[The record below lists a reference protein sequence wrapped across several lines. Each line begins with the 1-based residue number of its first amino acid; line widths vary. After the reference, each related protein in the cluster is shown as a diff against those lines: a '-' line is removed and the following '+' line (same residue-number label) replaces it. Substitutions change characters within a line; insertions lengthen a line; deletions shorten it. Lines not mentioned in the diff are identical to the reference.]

1 MTELQEHMFAH
12 ELLDTAKRMAFIT
25 NEPHDRQAATVA
37 ILVHALILATP
48 ELSQD
53 CRQRLFLKDEK

>member
-1 MTELQEHMFAH
+1 MTELQQKLFAH
-12 ELLDTAKRMAFIT
+12 DLLDTAQRFAFIT

-48 ELSQD
+48 ELSEEG
-53 CRQRLFLKDEK
+53 RQRLFMKEEK